1 MIVGNPARG
10 ILLAG
15 IAALALP
22 EAALARLPDRP
33 DTISLGRTAGGE
45 PCVAAREWRDPA
57 VPDPFARAYTIT
69 CRGVSA
75 SRPIGSIRI
84 VPATAVAIKPIDALL
99 DCGTARA
106 ATIGAGAVQVR
117 RCFDRF
123 LSTATV
129 RVDLRVGDTILIGDA
144 TPATVAQLEE
154 ALAILSG
161 IKRPSADVM
170 RTVIG
175 TIDLGTTGPE
185 AVAATPAQEVV
196 GFSPAAALAEGIN
209 LNHKGLNVDAS
220 RVLNDA
226 LSRLPAGANPAIRAE
241 LLIEAGLA
249 DSNIRF
255 PDAAQEHFAQA
266 DAVFTA
272 SPTAQTPF
280 LTRKRDAY
288 RALDLINRHQFREAI
303 VLLNRQ
309 GRADVAADRP
319 LMDPAALRQLNQP
332 RTRAGDAVSAI
343 AVPDTGE
350 LAQLVLDAQA
360 NWARSIALLS
370 LGDEPGARAA
380 IELAAQRYRPLQNER
395 IDRSQILWL
404 GAKIDRQRARLLAR
418 AGQTGQALT
427 AFDGALGDMRRGAV
441 ATAGTGAEPSI
452 AQAQLERAA
461 IFAGSGASHAAIRDE
476 YARAIDAMIDS
487 GGDALASSNGMEAYL
502 DLLAEEAAST
512 PRADTFARFF
522 RAVQATG
529 EPSVARQVNQLQSV
543 VTEDPALGALVRERS
558 DLEREVTR
566 LRYAIAAGS
575 DADVVKVPDDELQR
589 ARTAAEQRLFVVE
602 AQLAQNP
609 RFQTVDDRPATLDEV
624 RAALKPGEV
633 FLKIATLNRRLYGM
647 VVSSDRMFAYAIA
660 PNAASKAAVGALA
673 ENVRRSIDGRLG
685 DGKLVPFDDAAAYAL
700 FRLIA
705 GPAEPLLSAAPGL
718 VVDPSGPLEHLPI
731 GVLVTRYDREAVR
744 PSPFDFSKTA
754 FLAGQATISTAL
766 SPRSFLAAR
775 ARPRSLATRPFM
787 GFGQHVPPVAVSDT
801 TGRMVKVGYSCSV
814 DFGRL
819 SNLSQAFKPISEREL
834 NIAATALGVT
844 GSPVI
849 IGAAFNDTALDAR
862 SDLAD
867 YEVLHFATH
876 GLEEGQWGCAMS
888 PPALVTSFGDA
899 ASDGLLSFSEIAAM
913 KLDAN
918 LVVLSAC
925 DTASGVRDEAL
936 ARQSGQ
942 EEAGST
948 LEGLV
953 RAFLTAN
960 ARAVLATYWQVSA
973 ERESEEFMRV
983 FYGSG
988 RTKTIGEALQDAQ
1001 RDLIAQP
1008 EYSHPFYWAP
1018 YFLVGDSS
1026 KSMLTPRAAAPV
1038 VAALR

>member
-1 MIVGNPARG
+1 MIVRNRG
-10 ILLAG
+10 TAVLLAG
-15 IAALALP
+15 IAALTLP
-22 EAALARLPDRP
+22 DTALARLPDRP

-45 PCVAAREWRDPA
+45 PCVASRAWRDPG
-57 VPDPFARAYTIT
+57 VPDPFARAYSIT

-75 SRPIGSIRI
+75 SRAIGSIRI
-84 VPATAVAIKPIDALL
+84 VPATAAATKPIDALL
-99 DCGTARA
+99 DCDAPRA
-106 ATIGAGAVQVR
+106 MTVGAGPAQVR
-117 RCFDRF
+117 RCFDRQ
-123 LSTATV
+123 LATATV
-129 RVDLRVGDTILIGDA
+129 RIDRRIGDTILIGSA
-144 TPATVAQLEE
+144 TPAMLAQLEE
-154 ALAILSG
+154 ALAILG
-161 IKRPSADVM
+161 GEKRPSADVT
-170 RTVIG
+170 RTVTA
-175 TIDLGTTGPE
+175 TIDLGTIAPE
-185 AVAATPAQEVV
+185 AVAPPPVEAAA
-196 GFSPAAALAEGIN
+196 GFSPAAALAEGIS
-209 LNHKGLNVDAS
+209 LNHKGQHVDAS

-226 LSRLPAGANPAIRAE
+226 LSRLPAGANPATRAE

-255 PDAAQEHFAQA
+255 PDAAEEHFKQA
-266 DAVFTA
+266 DAVLA
-272 SPTAQTPF
+272 ESPGAQTPF
-280 LTRKRDAY
+280 LVRKRDAY
-288 RALDLINRHQFREAI
+288 RALDLINRHEFREAI
-303 VLLNRQ
+303 ALLDRQ
-309 GRADVAADRP
+309 ARAEVAAAQP
-319 LMDPAALRQLNQP
+319 LMDPAVLRQLNQA
-332 RTRAGDAVSAI
+332 RTPAGDVVSAI

-360 NWARSIALLS
+360 HWARSIALLS
-370 LGDEPGARAA
+370 LGDEAGARAA
-380 IELAAQRYRPLQNER
+380 IELAARRYRPLENER

-418 AGQTGQALT
+418 GGQTGQALT
-427 AFDGALGDMRRGAV
+427 AFDDALGDMRRGAV

-502 DLLAEEAAST
+502 DLLVEEAAGT

-543 VTEDPALGALVRERS
+543 VTEDPALGALVRERA

-566 LRYAIAAGS
+566 LRYAIAAGP
-575 DADVVKVPDDELQR
+575 DADIVEVDEDELQR
-589 ARTAAEQRLFVVE
+589 ARTAAEQRLFVVD

-609 RFQTVDDRPATLDEV
+609 RFQTVDDRPATLDEI
-624 RAALKPGEV
+624 RAALKPGEA

-647 VVSSDRMFAYAIA
+647 VVTGDRMFAYAIA
-660 PNAASKAAVGALA
+660 PDAASKAAVGALA

-700 FRLIA
+700 YRLIA
-705 GPAEPLLSAAPGL
+705 GPAEAVLGAAPGL

-731 GVLVTRYDREAVR
+731 GVLVTRYDRDAVR
-744 PSPFDFSKTA
+744 ASPFDFSQTA

-775 ARPRSLATRPFM
+775 ARPRSLATRPFL
-787 GFGQHVPPVAVSDT
+787 GFGQHVPPLAIAAT

-819 SNLSQAFKPISEREL
+819 SSLSQAFKPISEREL
-834 NIAATALGVT
+834 TVAATALGVSGAPFIT
-844 GSPVI
+844 
-849 IGAAFNDTALDAR
+849 GAAFTDTALDAR
-862 SDLAD
+862 ADLAD

-888 PPALVTSFGDA
+888 PPALVTSFGDT
-899 ASDGLLSFSEIAAM
+899 ASDGLLSFSEIAGM

-983 FYGSG
+983 FYDSG
-988 RTKTIGEALQDAQ
+988 RTKTIGAALQDAQ
-1001 RDLIAQP
+1001 RDLMAQP
-1008 EYSHPFYWAP
+1008 DYSHPFYWAP